1 MKRPLVVFAA
11 AALVAAPSAA
21 ARLPVFK
28 GGSSV
33 GEGLPLKAY
42 ATITPTVHLF
52 GDAITARLAVVADT
66 KWVDPSRLRVN
77 ADFAPYEPT
86 QAPSVIRLRV
96 GRFAQVTWTWT
107 LRCLTVKCV
116 PRAPPSDRFHLFQF
130 HQAHIAYLRA
140 DREPAYG
147 INANWPPI
155 EVLSQI
161 SPGLVAFL
169 QKTNDLNWRLGI
181 TPVAAPTWRV
191 SPGLLA
197 WLAIGAAGLFG
208 LAALA
213 LAWRWYLVVRP
224 QREPAQAVDAA
235 TTLERALAVLRY
247 AHEHGDETLQRKAFE
262 RVAGEL
268 GVERADELSLI
279 ARELAWSQRTPE
291 HEEVEEFAEQ
301 ARGAQE
307 SDT

>member
-1 MKRPLVVFAA
+1 MTRSILAIA
-11 AALVAAPSAA
+11 TAALVVSASAA
-21 ARLPVFK
+21 ARLPVVK

-52 GDAITARLAVVADT
+52 GDAITAKIAIVADT
-66 KWVDPSRLRVN
+66 KWVDPSRLQVN
-77 ADFAPYEPT
+77 TDFAPYQPT
-86 QAPSVIRLRV
+86 QAPSIIRLRV

-116 PRAPPSDRFHLFQF
+116 PRAPPSERFHLFQF
-130 HQAHIAYLRA
+130 HPARIAYLRA
-140 DREPAYG
+140 DRKAAYRL
-147 INANWPPI
+147 NANWPPI
-155 EVLSQI
+155 EVLSQV

-169 QKTNDLNWRLGI
+169 QKKNNLNWRIGI
-181 TPVAAPTWRV
+181 TPVAAPTWRT
-191 SPGLLA
+191 SPGLLI
-197 WLAIGAAGLFG
+197 WLAIGLAALFG
-208 LAALA
+208 LATLA
-213 LAWRWYLVVRP
+213 FAWRWYLVVRP
-224 QREPAQAVDAA
+224 RREPATAVDSA
-235 TTLERALAVLRY
+235 TTLERALAVLQY

-268 GVERADELSLI
+268 GVERADELTLI

-307 SDT
+307 GDA

>member
-1 MKRPLVVFAA
+1 VN
-11 AALVAAPSAA
+11 
-21 ARLPVFK
+21 

-52 GDAITARLAVVADT
+52 GDSITAKLAVVADT
-66 KWVDPSRLRVN
+66 KWVDASRLQVN
-77 ADFAPYEPT
+77 ANFAPYEETKSPT
-86 QAPSVIRLRV
+86 VQRLRV
-96 GRFAQVTWTWT
+96 GRFAQVTWIWT
-107 LRCLTVKCV
+107 LRCVRAACV
-116 PRAPPSDRFHLFQF
+116 PRVPPSDRFHVFQF
-130 HQAHIAYLRA
+130 HAAHIAYLKA
-140 DREPAYG
+140 NHKAAYG
-147 INANWPPI
+147 LNASWPPI

-169 QKTNDLNWRLGI
+169 DRTNRLNWQIGM
-181 TPVAAPTWRV
+181 TPVASPTYRV
-191 SPGLLA
+191 SPTLLF
-197 WLAIGAAGLFG
+197 WLAIA
-208 LAALA
+208 LAAVFGVAA
-213 LAWRWYLVVRP
+213 LGLGWRWWLVVRP
-224 QREPAQAVDAA
+224 QRAPTEVDQG

-268 GVERADELSLI
+268 GVERADELTII

-301 ARGAQE
+301 ARGTQDGE
-307 SDT
+307 P